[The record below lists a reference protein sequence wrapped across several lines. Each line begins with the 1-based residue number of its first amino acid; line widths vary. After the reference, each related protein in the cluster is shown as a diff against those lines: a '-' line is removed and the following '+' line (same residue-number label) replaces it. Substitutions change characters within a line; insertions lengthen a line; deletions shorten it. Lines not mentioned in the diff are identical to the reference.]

1 MTNNRHEEA
10 TRLANRSYRTLVFL
24 DETTEGEP
32 IYVALNPELKG
43 CVSQGDTPDEAVTN
57 LREARFDFIYF
68 LLEDG
73 LDVPE
78 PQQLG
83 SHVAILM
90 SENLADNSETSRM
103 IYEMNPDY
111 PPAQSA

>member
-1 MTNNRHEEA
+1 MRNNRYEEA

-43 CVSQGDTPDEAVTN
+43 CVSQGDTPDEAIAN
-57 LREARFDFIYF
+57 LREARVDFIYF

-78 PQQLG
+78 PKQLG
-83 SHVAILM
+83 SHIVIPM
-90 SENLADNSETSRM
+90 SKYLADDGEIHDT
-103 IYEMNPDY
+103 EPDY
-111 PPAQSA
+111 PWSQSA